1 MKHLLVLLCISSV
14 LLASCMKKDT
24 GSSESSLKADS
35 TKLQNIEHTR
45 AVFAAFNSGK
55 YDDLDKYIDAN
66 LAEHTPNP
74 YQKPGLA
81 GLKEWLTGF
90 HKSFPDMKMT
100 IDDIVAEGD
109 KVWVLNTMSGTNT
122 GGFMGAPANGKS
134 FKAQGVDIV
143 QITNGKAVEH
153 WGFFDSMKMMN
164 DLGMGMGGPPPAGD
178 MKAPEGKKGK

>member
-1 MKHLLVLLCISSV
+1 
-14 LLASCMKKDT
+14 MKKDS

-66 LAEHTPNP
+66 LAEKTPNP

-81 GLKEWLTGF
+81 GLKEWLGNVHT
-90 HKSFPDMKMT
+90 SFPDMKMS

-109 KVWVLNTMSGTNT
+109 KVWILYTMTGTNS
-122 GGFMGAPANGKS
+122 GGFMGAPPNGKS

-143 QITNGKAVEH
+143 RITDGKAVEH
-153 WGFFDSMKMMN
+153 WGFFDSMKMMG
-164 DLGMGMGGPPPAGD
+164 DLGMSPEGPPPGED